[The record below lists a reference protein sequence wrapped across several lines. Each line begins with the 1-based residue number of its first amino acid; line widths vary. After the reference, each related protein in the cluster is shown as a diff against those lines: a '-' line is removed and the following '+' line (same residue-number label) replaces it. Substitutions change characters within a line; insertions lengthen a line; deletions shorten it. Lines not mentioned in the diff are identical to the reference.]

1 MTLQIESH
9 VDISAAEVDQAR
21 LEASLVSELNR
32 LKDLR
37 REAASL
43 LEQARKQAE
52 DPVLLS
58 TLNELRVP
66 SLTVKA
72 QQDEARMARLKA
84 LAVRKACFDKASAA
98 AAKHTQ
104 ELDRLLATIRDEEQA
119 AKARALQKPV
129 LPPPAPQV
137 EEEAGDA
144 DGLEATM
151 IRAITQNELKPTQR
165 RVHERVSLCAEISMG
180 SDSNFFTGFTNDIS
194 EGGVFVATVN
204 LLPIGTQI
212 DLSFSL
218 PGGPKIDGKGEVRW
232 LREFDEKNPETF
244 PGMGIRF
251 LDIPA
256 PSVEAIHAFAQH
268 REPLFFP
275 ES

>member
-9 VDISAAEVDQAR
+9 VDISAAEADQAR

-37 REAASL
+37 REAASM

-52 DPVLLS
+52 DPVLVAN
-58 TLNELRVP
+58 LNELRVP

-84 LAVRKACFDKASAA
+84 LVVRKACFDKASAA
-98 AAKHTQ
+98 VAKHTQ
-104 ELDRLLATIRDEEQA
+104 ELDQLLASIREEEQA

-129 LPPPAPQV
+129 PPPPAPPA
-137 EEEAGDA
+137 EETEEA

-151 IRAITQNELKPTQR
+151 IRALTKNDLKPVQR
-165 RVHERVSLCAEISMG
+165 RAHERVSLCAEISLA

-256 PSVEAIHAFAQH
+256 PSVTAIHAFAQH